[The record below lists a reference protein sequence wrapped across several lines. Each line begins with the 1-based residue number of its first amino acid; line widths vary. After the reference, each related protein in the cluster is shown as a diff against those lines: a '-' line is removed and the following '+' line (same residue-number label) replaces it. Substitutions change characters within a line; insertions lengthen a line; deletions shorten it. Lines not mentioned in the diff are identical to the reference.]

1 MPVIPLLH
9 SPPPLDLMHIPV
21 RTVGALSVI
30 AALTTWFIGTR
41 DMDFAQPPTPKEYI
55 EITEEWNKSKP
66 RIAPTDTA
74 AVSPLHSSIENKP
87 SLPGFPR
94 SGASFLPLDLNRK
107 PSLSEFGTLEGK
119 GAGHLVLL
127 ARHLQS
133 SGQSEFAL
141 LAWERILDMAHP
153 SAQQREMALSSI
165 RELKGTIAPWNPNP
179 RDGITL
185 QLRAGA
191 SIKKGIHLEKA
202 LQAVAKEMSKASG
215 NIINMEAQISLAK
228 SSASQNSVAPV
239 AIWISKESAEESS
252 PSAETALV
260 SFTADT
266 ANAAALTSEIQAGV
280 YDLVRAHLAI
290 ETSFSELPVRLEDS
304 EPGDLI
310 AHYITRLMWRE
321 FANSLAPQ

>member
-1 MPVIPLLH
+1 
-9 SPPPLDLMHIPV
+9 MHIPV
-21 RTVGALSVI
+21 RTVVALSVI

-66 RIAPTDTA
+66 RIAPSDA
-74 AVSPLHSSIENKP
+74 A
-87 SLPGFPR
+87 F
-94 SGASFLPLDLNRK
+94 ALPLDSSNENTPDASTSRK
-107 PSLSEFGTLEGK
+107 NDASFFSLDLDGQPSLSEFGTLEGK

-127 ARHLQS
+127 ARHHQS
-133 SGQSEFAL
+133 SGQPEFAL

-153 SAQQREMALSSI
+153 SAEQREMALSSI
-165 RELKGTIAPWNPNP
+165 RELKGKIAPWNPDP
-179 RDGITL
+179 RDAITL

-228 SSASQNSVAPV
+228 SSVSQNPVGPV
-239 AIWISKESAEESS
+239 AIWISRKTSEQNA
-252 PSAETALV
+252 PIAETALV
-260 SFTADT
+260 SFTTDMSNAT
-266 ANAAALTSEIQAGV
+266 ALMREIQACV
-280 YDLVRAHLAI
+280 YDLIRAHLAKA
-290 ETSFSELPVRLEDS
+290 TSFSELPERLEDS
-304 EPGDLI
+304 DPGDLL

-321 FANSLAPQ
+321 FANSLAPK